1 MKTETDMKTTI
12 AFAVSLTLT
21 GTGLAQDA
29 FSKAIRPIT
38 APTVF
43 DLALPRTQINAIYIN
58 QSMPS
63 AISVNGGQAAL
74 GGDFQVYALQFEY
87 AFNNRTSLVANK
99 DGYIDFN
106 PSNTLTSQEGFA
118 NLGFGIKHAL
128 IYNPADE
135 FVLSGIATVEI
146 PTGESEVWQGEG
158 DGAINL
164 SLAALKLVK
173 GFQLSGNMGL
183 QVPFSDAQSLTGAIN
198 LHASYEV
205 TPWFIPLVELNWFH
219 TFDPGNGSNTFTN
232 QLGNTVP
239 QIVEFEGGD
248 LINWGTAN
256 SDVNRDFVSLALGF
270 RSRLSDCSTLG
281 FAYEF
286 PLTDDENGLMD
297 DRFTA
302 SLVWQ
307 F

>member
-1 MKTETDMKTTI
+1 MKNTI
-12 AFAVSLTLT
+12 AIAASLVVT
-21 GTGLAQDA
+21 GGALAQDA
-29 FSKAIRPIT
+29 FSDAMRPIT

-43 DLALPRTQINAIYIN
+43 DLALPRTQLHAIYLN

-63 AISVNGGQAAL
+63 MISAGGGQVGL

-87 AFNNRTSLVANK
+87 AFNERTSFVATK

-106 PSNTLTSQEGFA
+106 PDQTLSSESGFA
-118 NLGFGIKHAL
+118 DLGFGIKHAL
-128 IYNPADE
+128 IYDPAQE

-158 DGAINL
+158 DGILNLNL
-164 SLAALKLVK
+164 SALKLCNK
-173 GFQLSGNMGL
+173 FQFAGNLGL
-183 QVPFSDAQSLTGAIN
+183 HIPFSDAQSLTGSLS

-205 TPWFIPLVELNWFH
+205 TPWFIPLIELNWFH
-219 TFDPGNGSNTFTN
+219 TFDPGEGSLSYTN

-239 QIVEFEGGD
+239 SIVEFEAGD
-248 LINWGTAN
+248 LINWGTQNADN
-256 SDVNRDFVSLALGF
+256 NRDFVTLGLGF
-270 RSRLSDCSTLG
+270 RSRLCEAATFG

-286 PLTDDENGLMD
+286 PLTDEEDGLMD
-297 DRFTA
+297 DRFT
-302 SLVWQ
+302 LDVVYK